1 MNCRRYV
8 LAKII
13 DESGS
18 VVSAD
23 QQHGTQKQQI
33 IVERPKYQALVL
45 QVACPG
51 ISEKGNTIVIGNQR
65 NAFLCRHEVM
75 CLKDGNAFVCD
86 DREHGILEPG
96 MRLLCEQS
104 PRNARQVSE
113 INIFGMR
120 GGMSDR
126 KRHMQACRS

>member
-1 MNCRRYV
+1 

-51 ISEKGNTIVIGNQR
+51 ISEKGNAIVIGNQR
-65 NAFLCRHEVM
+65 DPFLRCHKVLRLGNRNAFICNDL
-75 CLKDGNAFVCD
+75 
-86 DREHGILEPG
+86 EH
-96 MRLLCEQS
+96 
-104 PRNARQVSE
+104 
-113 INIFGMR
+113 
-120 GGMSDR
+120 
-126 KRHMQACRS
+126 